1 MYLDPEFFDEIKKS
15 ERLYSIYSV
24 FRDAEIK
31 TGKEYLQFLDLIQ
44 DINND
49 IEKNGFSFNN
59 KLIHFDLD
67 DLFKMQ
73 CRLTK
78 SMDKLVDKK
87 NTKALKSY
95 KECYEELEKEI
106 KLRHQFLRTVNKMID
121 EALRSYSYYVKNRV
135 KAMRINSQKRARL
148 KKGANL
154 YI

>member
-31 TGKEYLQFLDLIQ
+31 TGEEYLQFLDLIQ

-78 SMDKLVDKK
+78 SMDTLVNKK
-87 NTKALKSY
+87 KIKAIKSY
-95 KECYEELEKEI
+95 TKCYEELEIEI